1 MPPDS
6 SPPSASPGE
15 GPPRWRRPVV
25 AAGLGLVVLL
35 AGAALLSR
43 GSGNEA
49 GGPKP
54 AASVKGSHPGT
65 ATRGGPGRARG
76 DTPEGMEADAAP
88 RRFESGTCWRDL
100 ERFNDQVTVATFR
113 DWAAPL
119 LASKDA
125 VVRDYLKERLTE
137 LIGNDAGHAR
147 EVLGWARDAKG
158 KEFQVYLSALRD
170 SEAVQQPQ
178 VAAQLMAAGL
188 DPTLETGRR
197 AGMLSALDSQKRLEP
212 AALDQLADFAR
223 DPASAEAGW
232 AATRT
237 VARVMKKDFERTG
250 NASPYLDRLLTI
262 ATDSPDEDIRYL
274 AQSTPMHTAPVL
286 DAAATERFTRIL
298 TSEGNDD
305 GRDAAAHNLSL
316 SQDKEQVLALFARTF
331 PTDPSVCVRWALF
344 RFSARVAGKDALPVM
359 ARMAAIDPRFQEQ
372 YRIFEQ
378 LYASGILDFMRLWNS
393 LPNQDP
399 FACMEHHD

>member
-1 MPPDS
+1 MSPDS
-6 SPPSASPGE
+6 PPPSASPGE
-15 GPPRWRRPVV
+15 GPPRWRKPLV
-25 AAGLGLVVLL
+25 ASGLGLLVLL
-35 AGAALLSR
+35 TGVALLSR
-43 GSGNEA
+43 DPATEA
-49 GGPKP
+49 GGAVPAPKKD
-54 AASVKGSHPGT
+54 SREGT
-65 ATRGGPGRARG
+65 TSRGGAGGTGRG
-76 DTPEGMEADAAP
+76 SLEGGEAEAAP

-100 ERFNDQVTVATFR
+100 ERFNDQVTVETFR

-119 LASKDA
+119 LASRDS
-125 VVRDYLKERLTE
+125 VVRNYLKERLTE
-137 LIGNDAGHAR
+137 LIGNDAGRAR
-147 EVLGWARDAKG
+147 EVLGWARDAPG

-178 VAAQLMAAGL
+178 VVAQLMAAGL
-188 DPTLETGRR
+188 DPKLETGRR
-197 AGMLSALDSQKRLEP
+197 AGMLSALDTQKRLEP
-212 AALDQLADFAR
+212 AALDSLTDFAR

-250 NASPYLDRLLTI
+250 NAAPYLDRLLTI

-286 DAAATERFTRIL
+286 DAASTERFSRIL
-298 TSEGNDD
+298 TSEGNED

-316 SQDKEQVLALFARTF
+316 SQDKQQVLALFARTF
-331 PTDPSVCVRWALF
+331 PTEPSVCVRWALF

-359 ARMAAIDPRFQEQ
+359 ANMAAIDPRFQEQ

-378 LYASGILDFMRLWNS
+378 LYASGVLDFMRVWNS

-399 FACMEHHD
+399 FACMDHHA